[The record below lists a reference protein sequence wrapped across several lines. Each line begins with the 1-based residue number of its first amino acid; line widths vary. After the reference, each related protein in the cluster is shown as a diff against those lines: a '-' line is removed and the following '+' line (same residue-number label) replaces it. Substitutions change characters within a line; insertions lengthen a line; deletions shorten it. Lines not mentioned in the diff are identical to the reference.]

1 MALVRSIGRWTMT
14 ALVINC
20 IIGSGIFGVPGELT
34 HLLGRASPFAMIF
47 AALGM
52 AVIMACIA
60 EVASQFS
67 GPGGPYLY
75 VRTSLGRFPGMQVG
89 WFHLL
94 SDISAA
100 AASANLF
107 VNYLAAF
114 LPRGLNIWERDAIMA
129 VLIAIPVVA
138 NYLGVRSG
146 ANLCTVMTVAK
157 LSPLALLILFG
168 VARFTQH
175 PQLIQTSEILSPG
188 LSTWLR
194 AMVFLLFTFA
204 GWESAL
210 IPTGEIREPRRT
222 IPFGLGAG
230 LLACSLIYAL
240 LQFIVVATIGVNAT
254 DRALPDTAS
263 VLLGS
268 GGAAFV
274 AIAVMISTYGWVSG
288 VLLNAPRL
296 AYSLAAHGDFP
307 ARLANLHLRFH
318 TPAAAILFCGFTAWA
333 LAVSGTFL
341 WLVAVSSGA
350 AMIYYAGTCASLI
363 RLRRL
368 RPHADAL
375 RVPFGPIL
383 SIVAIAICLALLTSL
398 TRREILLMG
407 VTALIASANWLW
419 ARAFHPQLQTDPKAA
434 TGLLSPP

>member
-1 MALVRSIGRWTMT
+1 MAFVRSIGRWTMT

-34 HLLGRASPFAMIF
+34 RLLGRASPIAMVF

-52 AVIMACIA
+52 AVIMACSA

-67 GPGGPYLY
+67 EPGGPYLY
-75 VRTSLGRFPGMQVG
+75 VRTALGRFLGMQVG

-100 AASANLF
+100 AASTNLF
-107 VNYLAAF
+107 VNYLATF
-114 LPRGLNIWERDAIMA
+114 LPWGPKTWQRDSMMG
-129 VLIAIPVVA
+129 VLITIPAMA

-146 ANLCTVMTVAK
+146 ANLCNLMTVAK
-157 LSPLALLILFG
+157 LSPLALLIIFG
-168 VARFTQH
+168 VAHFTQH
-175 PQLIQTSEILSPG
+175 PQMIHASEIVGPH

-210 IPTGEIREPRRT
+210 IPTGEVKEPRRT
-222 IPFGLGAG
+222 IPFGLGTG

-240 LQFIVVATIGVNAT
+240 LQFIVVATIGVKAI
-254 DRALPDTAS
+254 DRPLADTAS
-263 VLLGS
+263 ILLGG

-296 AYSLAAHGDFP
+296 AYSLAAQGDFP
-307 ARLANLHLRFH
+307 ARLSSLHPRFH
-318 TPAAAILFCGFTAWA
+318 TPAPAILFCAFTGWL

-341 WLVAVSSGA
+341 WLVAVGAGA
-350 AMIYYAGTCASLI
+350 AMVYYAGTCASLI
-363 RLRRL
+363 RLRKL
-368 RPHADAL
+368 RPHTDAL

-383 SIVAIAICLALLTSL
+383 SIVGIAICLALMTSL
-398 TRREILLMG
+398 TRREVLLMG
-407 VTALIASANWLW
+407 ITALIASANWLCVKW
-419 ARAFHPQLQTDPKAA
+419 RNVYSESKIHAPA
-434 TGLLSPP
+434 S